1 MKRLREH
8 REARGLSRVALAR
21 EAGVSAALIQAHEQG
36 RNHDTHVSVAAP
48 LARALGIRMEELFA
62 AEDMSRP
69 GARMTPTVPAHT
81 GVTAAP
87 AQGRG

>member
-69 GARMTPTVPAHT
+69 GARMTPTAPT

>member
-1 MKRLREH
+1 MGMQMKRLREH
-8 REARGLSRVALAR
+8 REARGLSREALAR

-62 AEDMSRP
+62 AEDMGLRVEAEQ
-69 GARMTPTVPAHT
+69 GAA
-81 GVTAAP
+81 
-87 AQGRG
+87 